1 MRANKTDPVLPPH
14 PSAAS
19 LAALVALGAAA
30 ALGFLFLWLE
40 LVLARSGGSAFC
52 AADAATS
59 CTAAWDSPFASQ
71 IHRISGLPLAAWGLV
86 WSMSAFVIP
95 LVALLRQAEGRPQ
108 PALVSAIRLLAVIGL
123 GAVAVMMLVSAV
135 LGVFCIG
142 CLAADMMIAGYA
154 GIALFSWA
162 PVGYPQFARAATL
175 AGLVCFAGYLALLY
189 PGLHTPKLA
198 AEAGRAAVS
207 RVAAQATA
215 PAVGTGDAER
225 DRQLVQMV
233 DSLDPSLK
241 QTLSD
246 ALAIYRNAEPISG
259 PASARTNPAPVHITE
274 WTDIRCEHCAE
285 LQKTLLTL
293 RERTPPGSF
302 SVEARQFPLDAEC
315 NSMIERA
322 EDPVRCLAARARICL
337 AKHPKSDEFTGS
349 LFARQK
355 ELTVSELYQI
365 AAPYMGRKALE
376 SCVGS
381 PETKAQLEEDI
392 AYAARFASDGTPIVA
407 VNGRKGVSFP
417 PFLYAMVL
425 TGGVAEHPV
434 FARLP
439 PPNPN
444 AHLH

>member
-1 MRANKTDPVLPPH
+1 MRPENTNPALPPR
-14 PSAAS
+14 PSAGS
-19 LAALVALGAAA
+19 LAALVGLGAAA
-30 ALGFLFLWLE
+30 ALGFLFLWLQ
-40 LVLARSGGSAFC
+40 LVLSRSGGAAFC
-52 AADAATS
+52 ASDAAAS
-59 CTAAWDSPFASQ
+59 CTTAWDSPFASQ
-71 IHRISGLPLAAWGLV
+71 IHRLSGLPLAGWGLV
-86 WSMSAFVIP
+86 WGLSAFVLP
-95 LVALLRQAEGRPQ
+95 LLALLRQAEGRPQ
-108 PALVSAIRLLAVIGL
+108 PVLVSATRLVGAIGVA
-123 GAVAVMMLVSAV
+123 AVAVMLLASAV
-135 LGVFCIG
+135 MGVFCVG
-142 CLAADMMIAGYA
+142 CLAADMLIAGYA

-162 PVGYPQFARAATL
+162 PLGYPQLTRAATL
-175 AGLVCFAGYLALLY
+175 AGLAVVAGYLALLY
-189 PGLHTPKLA
+189 PGLHTPKPA
-198 AEAGRAAVS
+198 AEAGRAAIS
-207 RVAAQATA
+207 RAATQA
-215 PAVGTGDAER
+215 PAPAAGTGDAER
-225 DRQLVQMV
+225 DLQLVQLV
-233 DSLDPSLK
+233 DSLELPLK

-246 ALAIYRNAEPISG
+246 ALGIYRNAEPISG
-259 PASARTNPAPVHITE
+259 PASVRTSPAPVHITE

>member
-1 MRANKTDPVLPPH
+1 MRANKADPVLPPH
-14 PSAAS
+14 TTAGG

-52 AADAATS
+52 AVDAATS

-71 IHRISGLPLAAWGLV
+71 IHRLSGLPLAAWGLV
-86 WSMSAFVIP
+86 WSISAFVMP
-95 LVALLRQAEGRPQ
+95 LLALVRQAEGRPQ
-108 PALVSAIRLLAVIGL
+108 PALITATRLLAAVGVS
-123 GAVAVMMLVSAV
+123 AVAVMLLASAV
-135 LGVFCIG
+135 LEVFCVG
-142 CLAADMMIAGYA
+142 CLAADIMIAGYA

-162 PVGYPQFARAATL
+162 ALGYPHLARAATL
-175 AGLVCFAGYLALLY
+175 AGLACFAGYLALLY
-189 PGLHTPKLA
+189 PGLHTPKPA

-207 RVAAQATA
+207 LAAA

-225 DRQLVQMV
+225 DQRLVQMV
-233 DSLDPSLK
+233 DSLDLPLK

-246 ALAIYRNAEPISG
+246 ALAIYRNAEPVSG
-259 PASARTNPAPVHITE
+259 PTPARSNPAPVHITE
-274 WTDIRCEHCAE
+274 WTDIRCEHCAD
-285 LQKTLLTL
+285 LQQTLLNL
-293 RERTPPGSF
+293 QEQTPQGSF
-302 SVEARQFPLDAEC
+302 TVEARQFPLDGEC
-315 NSMIERA
+315 NSMVERA

-337 AKHPKSDEFTGS
+337 AKDSRSDEFARS

-355 ELTVSELYQI
+355 ELTASQLYQI
-365 AAPYMGRKALE
+365 AAPYMERKALE

-407 VNGRKGVSFP
+407 LNGRKGVSFP
-417 PFLYAMVL
+417 PFLYAMIL
-425 TGGVAEHPV
+425 TGGVADHPA
-434 FARLP
+434 FANLP

>member
-1 MRANKTDPVLPPH
+1 MRPESTDPALPPH
-14 PSAAS
+14 PSAGS
-19 LAALVALGAAA
+19 LAAAVALGAAA
-30 ALGFLFLWLE
+30 ALAFLFLWLQ
-40 LVLARSGGSAFC
+40 LVLARSGGTAFC
-52 AADAATS
+52 ALDAAAS
-59 CTAAWDSPFASQ
+59 CTTAWDSPFASQ
-71 IHRISGLPLAAWGLV
+71 IHRLSGLPLAGWGLV
-86 WSMSAFVIP
+86 WGLSAFVLP
-95 LVALLRQAEGRPQ
+95 LLALLRQAEGRPQ
-108 PALVSAIRLLAVIGL
+108 PVLVSATRLVGAIGVA
-123 GAVAVMMLVSAV
+123 AVAVMLLASAV
-135 LGVFCIG
+135 MGVFCVG
-142 CLAADMMIAGYA
+142 CLAADMLIAGYA

-162 PVGYPQFARAATL
+162 PLGYPQLTRAATL
-175 AGLVCFAGYLALLY
+175 AGLAFVAGYLALLY
-189 PGLHTPKLA
+189 PGLHTPKPT
-198 AEAGRAAVS
+198 AEAGRAAIS
-207 RVAAQATA
+207 RAATQA
-215 PAVGTGDAER
+215 PAPAAGTGDAER
-225 DRQLVQMV
+225 DLQLVQLV
-233 DSLDPSLK
+233 DSLELPLK

-259 PASARTNPAPVHITE
+259 PASVRTSPAPVHITE

-322 EDPVRCLAARARICL
+322 EDPVRCLAARAGICL

-425 TGGVAEHPV
+425 TRGVADHPA
-434 FARLP
+434 FASLP